1 MAESRPPKRPGEND
15 AAWAYAAGV
24 AAALLVIVPVALG
37 IGIWMLLR
45 NRLARRDWA
54 IVATT
59 SVAITVL
66 GWSTIV
72 GGYFAW
78 LGGLLPPAVS
88 LWPPP
93 FWSLVTL
100 GPLVASV
107 LGMADGTR
115 VMATVSSKLHLG
127 GDKDSVVPTDS
138 QRERVRDKVRKAS
151 DELFVIDSEDH
162 SADSHSY
169 GARTFALGLD
179 LTGRKVVRL
188 SEDEI
193 RTHCVLLGATG
204 SGKTETIKSIA
215 GSLGDLGWSVIMLD
229 LKEDTKPGGLR
240 DFCAT
245 YARSHALRYQEL
257 ALSNRDNEYWFNPLL
272 GMTLDEAINTILSL
286 QTFDDGYWQS
296 INRTMI
302 GQVCTLFFDAHEVDP
317 QRFPAPDMYTIGRL
331 LRQQNLPQVT
341 REMRAI
347 VLSSKPDRHEDDFSS
362 LAKPS
367 PADQQSAT
375 GLGARIVNMFESQ
388 AGRVVLR
395 PGEARQAMDVCGGG
409 FVYVGLN
416 TLGLSELAR
425 VVSTSALLRLA
436 AYAGARTTGAHQG
449 EIQPTAVIIDEANWI
464 DRPQVKNL
472 LARARSAGI
481 AVFLCTQGP
490 TDWIDEAGN
499 DWDTITQN
507 TNVSVVMRQ
516 GNEVTAEM
524 CADLI
529 GKRIKTSLMSQVR
542 DGEVLDSGSQKE
554 VVDHIVSTMQIRS
567 LTTGEAVVKVG
578 MPYER
583 VEYCAVHQR
592 RPEDHARS
600 NTRR

>member
-1 MAESRPPKRPGEND
+1 MPESKPAKRQGDND
-15 AAWAYAAGV
+15 IVWLYAAAAV
-24 AAALLVIVPVALG
+24 AGLLVIIPTTIGVGIWVAL
-37 IGIWMLLR
+37 R
-45 NRLARRDWA
+45 SRLARRDWA
-54 IVATT
+54 IVAVTF
-59 SVAITVL
+59 AIITIL
-66 GWSTIV
+66 GWSTVV
-72 GGYFAW
+72 GDYFSW
-78 LGGLLPPAVS
+78 LGGLLPPDVAV
-88 LWPPP
+88 WPLP
-93 FWSLVTL
+93 WWALL
-100 GPLVASV
+100 AWGPLIASV
-107 LGMADGTR
+107 LGMADGTK
-115 VMATVSSKLHLG
+115 VMSKVSDKLHLG
-127 GDKDSVVPTDS
+127 GDQDSVVPTDS
-138 QRERVRDKVRKAS
+138 QRERVRDKVRTAS
-151 DELFVIDSEDH
+151 DDLFAIDAGQH
-162 SADSHSY
+162 SVDSHEFGTRAFS
-169 GARTFALGLD
+169 LGLD
-179 LTGRKVVRL
+179 PTGRKAVRL
-188 SEDEI
+188 SEDEV

-204 SGKTETIKSIA
+204 SGKTETIKNIA
-215 GSLGDLGWSVIMLD
+215 GNLGDLGWSVIMLD
-229 LKEDTKPGGLR
+229 LKEDTAPGGLR

-245 YARSHALRYQEL
+245 YATTHALRYQEL
-257 ALSNRDNEYWFNPLL
+257 TLSNQENAYWFNPLL

-317 QRFPAPDMYTIGRL
+317 QRFPPPDMYTIGRL

-367 PADQQSAT
+367 DADRQSAA

-395 PGEARQAMDVCGGG
+395 PGDARQAMDVCGGG

-436 AYAGARTTGAHQG
+436 AYAGARTTGAHRG

-507 TNVSVVMRQ
+507 TNVSIVMRQ

-529 GKRIKTSLMSQVR
+529 GKRLKTSLMSQVR

-554 VVDHIVSTMQIRS
+554 VVDHVVPTMKIRS
-567 LTTGEAVVKVG
+567 LRVGEAIVKVG
-578 MPYER
+578 VPYER
-583 VEYCAVHQR
+583 VEYCAVRQR
-592 RPEDHARS
+592 QPEDHARVS
-600 NTRR
+600 RRR